1 MNNYTEDNLV
11 EQPAIKIF
19 RDQLGFDFTNAYKEK
34 LTGKFDLSNEKEPQL
49 GRETTNEVVLIP
61 KLREALEKLNDNAP
75 KDAIDQAVTE
85 LTKDRSVMSLE
96 ATNQE
101 VYNLIKKG
109 VKVEVQ
115 NEEGENEDYTVKV
128 IDFEKIENN
137 DFFLVSQFWITGEMY
152 KRRTDL
158 IGFVN
163 GLPLIFIEL
172 KATHKNI
179 RDAYD
184 NNLKDYKQT
193 IPQLFWY
200 NAFIILSN
208 GAESKTG
215 SITSGFE
222 HFNEW
227 KKINSEGEKGIVS
240 LDTIIQGVC
249 EKSRFL
255 DIFEN
260 FILFSNEKGG
270 LIKIVARNH
279 QYLGVNN
286 AIKSLKEVK
295 KNREERG
302 KLGVFWHTQG
312 SGKSYSMIFF
322 SQKVL
327 RKFKG
332 NYTFLVVT
340 DRQELDGQI
349 YKNFQ
354 NAGAV
359 TEPEERVHAKK
370 ISHLRDLLSEDHR
383 NIFTLIQKFQANEEE
398 KEFPCLSERS
408 NIIVMTDEAHRSQY
422 DLLALNMRN
431 ALPKASFIGFTGTP
445 LIEEEEETKET
456 FGDYVSVYNFRQSV
470 EDGATVPLY
479 YENRI
484 PALEMDKERFD
495 EDLAEFLE
503 KTEINKNEEKKL
515 DREFSRE
522 YHLITREDRL
532 NKIAE
537 DALRHF
543 NEKGDDGKALFICI
557 DRLTAVKMYD
567 KFKKQKDCPDIAV
580 VISGGS
586 NQNEIEFFEQHGLD
600 VISHRTRM
608 IKEDLET
615 KFKDSKDPLKIV
627 IVCNMWLTGFDVEP
641 LTTIYL
647 DKPMKNHT
655 LMQAIA
661 RANRVFP
668 GKNNGLI
675 VDYIGVFRNLQKA
688 LSVYAIGPD
697 GEKDMPIIPKEHLLE
712 ELEKALKEGDE
723 LAFKYKISLK
733 EIIEAEELKKIKL
746 IENAVDIILI
756 SEEIKNKYLTLS
768 NKIVKLFGAILPDR
782 RANSF
787 FENVKL
793 HRILSDR
800 IRAITQKDIN
810 VDEIADKIEKILD
823 DSIEAEG
830 YEIKGSEKIT
840 DLSKINFEKL
850 RDIFNKGQKHK
861 EAELLKQTIEKKL
874 KKLVSMN
881 PSRLELVEKLQKLI
895 EEYNTGARTVEEF
908 FELLMDFAQELNEEE
923 KRGVREKLDEEHLA
937 VFDLLSKENLEEKD
951 KKQIKKVARDIIK
964 KLKGEKLLC
973 LDWRKKQQARA
984 QVRESITDV
993 LYEELP
999 ESYNASQLQMK
1010 LDLVYF
1016 HVYDSY
1022 VDKEQNVYKQV
1033 EMALE

>member
-19 RDQLGFDFTNAYKEK
+19 RELGFDFTNAYKEK
-34 LTGKFDLSNEKEPQL
+34 LTGKFDLSSEKEPQL
-49 GRETTNEVVLIP
+49 GREATNEVVLLP
-61 KLREALEKLNDNAP
+61 KLREALEKFNSDVP
-75 KDAIDQAVTE
+75 KDAIDQAITE

-96 ATNQE
+96 NANKE
-101 VYNLIKKG
+101 VYGLIKNG
-109 VKVEVQ
+109 IRVESQ
-115 NEEGENEDYTVKV
+115 NDEGENEDFIVRV
-128 IDFEKIENN
+128 IDFENVDNN
-137 DFFLVSQFWITGEMY
+137 DFLLVSQFWITGEMY

-184 NNLKDYKQT
+184 NNLKDYKNT

-208 GAESKTG
+208 GAESKAG

-227 KKINSEGEKGIVS
+227 KKINSEGEKGVVS
-240 LDTIIQGVC
+240 LDTIIKGVC
-249 EKSRFL
+249 EKARFL

-270 LIKIVARNH
+270 TIKIVARNH
-279 QYLGVNN
+279 QFLGVNN
-286 AIKSLKEVK
+286 AIESLKEVK
-295 KNREERG
+295 KNEEERG

-327 RKFKG
+327 RKLEG
-332 NYTFLVVT
+332 NYTFLIVT
-340 DRQELDGQI
+340 DRQELDKQI
-349 YKNFQ
+349 YRNFQ
-354 NAGAV
+354 NSGAV
-359 TEPEERVHAKK
+359 IEPEEKVHA
-370 ISHLRDLLSEDHR
+370 SSVENLRELLKEDHR
-383 NIFTLIQKFQANEEE
+383 NIFTLIQKFQTQEGE

-408 NIIVMTDEAHRSQY
+408 DVIVMTDEAHRSQY

-445 LIEEEEETKET
+445 LIEGEEEETKET

-484 PALEMDKERFD
+484 PTLEMDKEKFD

-503 KTEINKNEEKKL
+503 VTELDKDEEKKL

-537 DALRHF
+537 DAINHF
-543 NEKGDDGKALFICI
+543 NQRGNDGKALFVCI
-557 DRLTAVKMYD
+557 DRITAVKMYN
-567 KFKKQKDCPDIAV
+567 KFKEQENCPDVAV

-586 NQNEIEFFEQHGLD
+586 NQNEVEFFEKHGLD
-600 VISHRTRM
+600 VIPHRTRM
-608 IKEDLET
+608 IKEDLEA

-627 IVCNMWLTGFDVEP
+627 LVCNMWLTGFDVEA
-641 LTTIYL
+641 LTTIYI

-697 GEKDMPIIPKEHLLE
+697 GEKDMPIIPKEDLIKELKNALEEGEEFGCKYNIYFDKIINAE
-712 ELEKALKEGDE
+712 ELE
-723 LAFKYKISLK
+723 
-733 EIIEAEELKKIKL
+733 KIKL
-746 IENAVDIILI
+746 IEESVDIILI
-756 SEEIKNKYLTLS
+756 SEEIKNQYLSLS
-768 NKIVKLFGAILPDR
+768 NKITKLFGAILPDR
-782 RANSF
+782 RANDF
-787 FENVKL
+787 FSLVKA
-793 HRILSDR
+793 HRILADR
-800 IRAITQKDIN
+800 VRAITQKDIN
-810 VDEIADKIEKILD
+810 VDEVADKIEKILD

-830 YEIKGSEKIT
+830 YDIKGGEKIT

-850 RDIFNKGQKHK
+850 REMFSEGKKHK
-861 EAELLKQTIEKKL
+861 EAELLKQSVEKKL
-874 KKLVSMN
+874 KKMLAMN
-881 PSRLELVEKLQKLI
+881 PARIELAEKLQKLI
-895 EEYNTGARTVEEF
+895 DDYNLGAKTVEEF
-908 FELLMDFAQELNEEE
+908 FDLLVDFANDLNEEE

-937 VFDLLSKENLEEKD
+937 VFDLLFKDGLNEKE
-951 KKQIKKVARDIIK
+951 KKQIKKIAKDIIS
-964 KLKGEKLLC
+964 KLKEENLLC

-984 QVRESITDV
+984 GVKEAITDV
-993 LYEELP
+993 LYEDLP
-999 ESYNASQLQMK
+999 ESYNSALLQTK
-1010 LDLVYF
+1010 LDLVF
-1016 HVYDSY
+1016 HHVYDSY
-1022 VDKEQNVYKQV
+1022 VDEKVNVY
-1033 EMALE
+1033 ESALIE